1 MLGAGEQV
9 PEATVWTRPHERRTV
24 NEILAD
30 GRALFLF
37 YLFDWSST

>member
-1 MLGAGEQV
+1 VLAVGQKIPDVA
-9 PEATVWTRPHERRTV
+9 VWTAPNERSA
-24 NEILAD
+24 IGDLIGD